1 MDEFIDSLFENREES
16 MYDEYLQREIEECQ
30 EYHDD
35 QAEEHRDSQADIML
49 ISGTTI
55 PKLPEDK
62 TILYGLFRSID
73 DMTHSRYRS
82 DYSPSLIECL
92 VSHANRIYIPDDGFY
107 TKSSDVMMA
116 LNVARVWLS
125 VWISEHDQESI
136 RKIIERMEQHIVKL
150 NELYVEGCSIIEQ
163 KTAEYHEYEEKYN
176 IIHSKYTSFEE
187 NYQENMEKIF
197 SDISVSDLYQIFKE
211 KYPRERSNSAICYD
225 TRYGQVSNPN
235 ILSINYNPYH
245 RKLTEEIGTKGYRLY
260 EILMIAKQVYGT
272 EEQDSAILDLKIAY
286 EEYIEIYGRDIYREK
301 VLFNAFK
308 TDDTMWEDIPTIFE
322 MTNSLLIEFY
332 LFYSTKTNIYERE
345 FESIKSQFKNIDE
358 NIYMIEVTNSS
369 IKESI
374 QRLET
379 DIALFRENITLFG
392 VPIKRFFY
400 TPEVATIIENEIAE
414 RVEKEF
420 AARIDREIAAR
431 IEGATAV

>member
-1 MDEFIDSLFENREES
+1 
-16 MYDEYLQREIEECQ
+16 
-30 EYHDD
+30 
-35 QAEEHRDSQADIML
+35 
-49 ISGTTI
+49 
-55 PKLPEDK
+55 
-62 TILYGLFRSID
+62 
-73 DMTHSRYRS
+73 
-82 DYSPSLIECL
+82 
-92 VSHANRIYIPDDGFY
+92 
-107 TKSSDVMMA
+107 
-116 LNVARVWLS
+116 
-125 VWISEHDQESI
+125 
-136 RKIIERMEQHIVKL
+136 
-150 NELYVEGCSIIEQ
+150 
-163 KTAEYHEYEEKYN
+163 
-176 IIHSKYTSFEE
+176 
-187 NYQENMEKIF
+187 
-197 SDISVSDLYQIFKE
+197 
-211 KYPRERSNSAICYD
+211 
-225 TRYGQVSNPN
+225 
-235 ILSINYNPYH
+235 
-245 RKLTEEIGTKGYRLY
+245 
-260 EILMIAKQVYGT
+260 MIAKQVYGT

-379 DIALFRENITLFG
+379 DIALFQENITLFG

-414 RVEKEF
+414 RVEKEI